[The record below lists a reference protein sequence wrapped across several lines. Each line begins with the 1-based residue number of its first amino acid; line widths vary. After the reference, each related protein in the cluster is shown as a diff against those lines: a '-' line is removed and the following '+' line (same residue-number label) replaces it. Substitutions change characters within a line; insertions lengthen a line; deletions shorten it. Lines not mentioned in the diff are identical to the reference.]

1 MRRRRIRGF
10 AVVVAAAAGAIL
22 GVALLASPVAYADDV
37 ATLPVP
43 PFDPTNVTAA
53 NSPLGPPALSGG
65 VPTNLEDSTIF
76 DGQQLQWDAAYTL
89 PDGSYE
95 THSVGD
101 TYGEPE
107 NFFEQDSDVVTASE
121 GVAPAVG
128 TEWDQSI
135 FWLPS
140 GGYSLELYVNASM
153 TTSAGTV
160 DVFTPENLPFLSAW
174 SNEFYNGPAG
184 TFDDLVSYN
193 GATVI
198 PIIDMPAETSSAAA
212 ADFSTLWSDLVGTL

>member
-10 AVVVAAAAGAIL
+10 AVVGAAVGAIL
-22 GVALLASPVAYADDV
+22 GGALLAGPAAYADDV

-43 PFDPTNVTAA
+43 PFDPTNVTAV
-53 NSPLGPPALSGG
+53 NSPLGPPAVSGG
-65 VPTNLEDSTIF
+65 VPTNVEDSPIF
-76 DGQQLQWDAAYTL
+76 DGQQLQSDAAWTL

-95 THSVGD
+95 THFVGD

-140 GGYSLELYVNASM
+140 FGYELELYVNASM

-160 DVFTPENLPFLSAW
+160 DVFTPENIPFLSNW
-174 SNEFYNGPAG
+174 SNEFYSGPAG
-184 TFDDLVSYN
+184 LFDDLVSAN
-193 GATVI
+193 GATAI
-198 PIIDMPAETSSAAA
+198 PIIDIPAEASSAAA
-212 ADFSTLWSDLVGTL
+212 ADVSTLWSDLVGTL